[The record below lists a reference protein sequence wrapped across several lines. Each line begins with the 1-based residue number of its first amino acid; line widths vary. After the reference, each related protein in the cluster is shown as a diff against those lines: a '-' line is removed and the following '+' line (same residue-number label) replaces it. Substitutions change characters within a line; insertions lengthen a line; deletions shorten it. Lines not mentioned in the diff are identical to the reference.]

1 MLRKSV
7 AVGGIAA
14 LVSMCFNGLA
24 YAQSAAP
31 YPNKVIRMIA
41 GPAGSNIDLVAR
53 VVAQGIAP
61 ILGQQVIV
69 QNQPDLLAI
78 ETVLGAPPDGY
89 TLLFLASAVWIKP
102 QMQKVNYDPVKDL
115 LPITRA
121 ASAPSFLF
129 TSAALPAKSVRE
141 LIAYAKANPG
151 KLNYGMAGVGTSGH
165 LAAELFKNMAG
176 VDIVRVAYK
185 GSADMMTNLVGNQ
198 IQLAFSSASTGMNH
212 VAAGRLRVLG
222 VGNAKPSELAPDV
235 PTIGSA
241 GVPGYEVTAEQCLW
255 VPSGTPAAIV
265 SRLSEAVLRVLSN
278 AEVKKK
284 LLVDGTETIGTTPEQ
299 TAAYIKTDMVKWA
312 KLVKEANLHSD

>member
-1 MLRKSV
+1 MLRRYL
-7 AVGGIAA
+7 AVGGFTACAGICC
-14 LVSMCFNGLA
+14 SGLA
-24 YAQSAAP
+24 YAQPVQP

-41 GPAGSNIDLVAR
+41 GPAGSNVDLVAR
-53 VVAQGIAP
+53 VVAQGLAP

-78 ETVLGAPPDGY
+78 ETLLSAPPDGY

-129 TSAALPAKSVRE
+129 TSPSVPAKTVRE

-165 LAAELFKNMAG
+165 LAAELFNNMAG

-222 VGNAKPSELAPDV
+222 VGNAKPSELAPEV
-235 PTIGSA
+235 PTIGSS

-255 VPSGTPAAIV
+255 VPAGTPAAIV
-265 SRLSEAVLRVLSN
+265 NRLSEAALRVLSN

-284 LLVDGTETIGTTPEQ
+284 LLVDGTETVGTTPEQ
-299 TAAYIKTDMVKWA
+299 TAAYIKTDMIKWA
-312 KLVKEANLHSD
+312 KLVKDANLHSD